1 MTSENVASTSL
12 LTFFLMLKQIFLQH
26 KPDNFQTGE
35 KKSQLSFKHLNRQCL
50 DTKKKNKT
58 CKTLDVSRPY
68 FLNKSI
74 SKYDILIRKL
84 IISVLREGETMEEA
98 EFMSF
103 NSQKHHFTYPDNN

>member
-1 MTSENVASTSL
+1 MTSENVPSTSL

-35 KKSQLSFKHLNRQCL
+35 KKNQLSFKHLNRQCL
-50 DTKKKNKT
+50 DTKRT

-68 FLNKSI
+68 FLIKSI

-84 IISVLREGETMEEA
+84 IISVLREGETTEEA
-98 EFMSF
+98 EFMRF
-103 NSQKHHFTYPDNN
+103 NSQKHHLTYPDNN